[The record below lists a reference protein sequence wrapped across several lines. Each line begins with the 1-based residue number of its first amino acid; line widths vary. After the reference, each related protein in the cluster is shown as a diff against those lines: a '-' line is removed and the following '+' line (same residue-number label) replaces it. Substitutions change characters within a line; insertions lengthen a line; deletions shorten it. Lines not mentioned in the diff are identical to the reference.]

1 MLGPV
6 TVVIRYDT
14 LPGRAG
20 DGLAALSELVST
32 VVREE
37 PDCLGIRVLS
47 DPAEPGRIL
56 LVEEWTSREA
66 YEGPHFG
73 TPHLRAFIGRAPE
86 LFAGPPDI
94 TFWEGRGEVRRG

>member
-1 MLGPV
+1 MSF
-6 TVVIRYDT
+6 I
-14 LPGRAG
+14 
-20 DGLAALSELVST
+20 AACVQST
-32 VVREE
+32 AT
-37 PDCLGIRVLS
+37 PDIQHDIRVLTDLS
-47 DPAEPGRIL
+47 EPRRIL

-94 TFWEGRGEVRRG
+94 TFWDGRGDLRKA

>member
-66 YEGPHFG
+66 YEGPHFA
-73 TPHLRAFIGRAPE
+73 TPHLRAFIERAPE